1 MSSNKQQ
8 TDSNDD
14 KKNIKDMKKKSGFPS
29 PLSQRRANAATEQQP
44 TFMSAEVYPRRG
56 ETFHS
61 SSMPLPLRSRLNQ
74 NEEKARRTQSLNYV
88 KPAPVEKP
96 PTKSAWV
103 VSKTV
108 LKLLTDDFPLEN
120 TSREIKNVEGSL
132 VASRIVTCL
141 TERSVQ
147 ATYNSQKGKA
157 KCTTMTNVSFRI
169 QLFQTYEG
177 DIVVEVQRRR
187 GDGFHFMNE
196 CRAILDAAQGYPFTA
211 TAHPRLG
218 PISSMKCLKDV
229 IKKQKQAY
237 TADLDHAE
245 TMMSDSS
252 DDTLVLA
259 LEYVKDMSDPVKS
272 SAGLVTAVSK
282 QFTDTSSS
290 LCKRM
295 LALLEGSATELS
307 RAGEENDAVA
317 YKHQLILNILAN
329 VLTELKRSDS
339 LEGIC
344 DSEEFQDTILP
355 VIVHQI
361 RAGKKNPHCTVFAIR
376 CVTALASSPAAR
388 EQLLKE
394 DIITYL
400 QMAAD
405 IGSELHANLE
415 REAETSLLQCC

>member
-8 TDSNDD
+8 NDSNDD
-14 KKNIKDMKKKSGFPS
+14 NKNNKDMKQKSVFPS
-29 PLSQRRANAATEQQP
+29 PLPRRRATASTEQQP
-44 TFMSAEVYPRRG
+44 TFMSAEVYPHRG

-61 SSMPLPLRSRLNQ
+61 SSMPIMLPPLKQTLYQNNEKTRRS
-74 NEEKARRTQSLNYV
+74 QSLTYE
-88 KPAPVEKP
+88 KPAPHTKP
-96 PTKSAWV
+96 AWV

-108 LKLLTDDFPLEN
+108 LKLLTEDFPLEN
-120 TSREIKNVEGSL
+120 TSRQIKNVEGSV

-141 TERSVQ
+141 SERSVQ

-157 KCTTMTNVSFRI
+157 KCTTMMNVSFRI

-177 DIVVEVQRRR
+177 HIVVEVQRRR
-187 GDGFHFMNE
+187 GDGFRFMNE
-196 CRAILDAAQGYPFTA
+196 CRAILDAAQGRPSTTSAY
-211 TAHPRLG
+211 PRLG
-218 PISSMKCLKDV
+218 PITSMKCLENV
-229 IKKQKQAY
+229 IKKQNQSY
-237 TADLDHAE
+237 TTDLEHAE
-245 TMMSDSS
+245 SMMSESS

-282 QFTDTSSS
+282 QFTDTSAS

-295 LALLEGSATELS
+295 LTLLKESATELS
-307 RAGEENDAVA
+307 RAGDDNDAMA

-329 VLTELKRSDS
+329 VLTELQRSDS
-339 LEGIC
+339 LQGIC
-344 DSEEFQDTILP
+344 DSEEFEDIILP

-361 RAGKKNPHCTVFAIR
+361 RGGKQNPHCAVFAIR
-376 CVTALASSPAAR
+376 CVTALASSPGAR

-394 DIITYL
+394 DILTYL

-415 REAETSLLQCC
+415 REAERSLLRCC